1 MPGQRA
7 TTDNPDHASIAP
19 CLIGIDHATASNPIN
34 HSKGTHTMYR
44 TTPRWALVWMA
55 WLIAPGAQA
64 SEPLNFHD
72 ASNIVAEYKQWMIG
86 ANGSGPVIP
95 HSERDHRSNFN
106 LKGLV
111 PKKFLQYEKQGAGRG
126 INIGWTDTASA
137 ATATKSS
144 QWHFSR
150 KSGAS
155 GPILYGETIAIGWGN
170 GKEPYIG
177 YSKRKVGI
185 NLDWS
190 KRPVYEWTLL
200 GGEPQT
206 PVDSGKDWLVIYNL
220 RHNAP
225 LIYFDRSVGG
235 HIGWPDSQKWG
246 LQTVK
251 AMGNRIVTNEVV
263 KALRWAVGSVPT
275 VEVDIKR

>member
-1 MPGQRA
+1 
-7 TTDNPDHASIAP
+7 
-19 CLIGIDHATASNPIN
+19 
-34 HSKGTHTMYR
+34 MYR
-44 TTPRWALVWMA
+44 AKHWLTLVLAA
-55 WLIAPGAQA
+55 WLMLPSAQA

-106 LKGLV
+106 LKGSV
-111 PKKFLQYEKQGAGRG
+111 PRKFLQYEKQGAGRG
-126 INIGWTDTASA
+126 INIGWTSNASA
-137 ATATKSS
+137 KTATKSS

-150 KSGAS
+150 KPGAN
-155 GPILYGETIAIGWGN
+155 GPILYGESVAIGWGD
-170 GKEPYIG
+170 GKQPYIR

-206 PVDSGKDWLVIYNL
+206 PVRSGEDWLVIYNL

-251 AMGNRIVTNEVV
+251 SIGNRVVTNDVV

-275 VEVDIKR
+275 VEIDIKR